1 MGSDDVNDQLPTA
14 RRSGSRWSELRAVA
28 IGPDS
33 YGLVF
38 LLLIGD
44 YVLLTS
50 GWRGNAA
57 LIVNALWLGMTV
69 LLAFHTSRVPG
80 RVMNV
85 VRLAVAVVILGALGA
100 GLAGS
105 DQAAGAILLVMSAL
119 VVASPIAI
127 GWRIAHHAT
136 VTAQTILG
144 ALSIYVLIGLIFA
157 NADYG
162 LQLATGSS
170 FFAQEG
176 HHGPADFGYFSFITM
191 ATVGYG
197 DLTPATGLPRTFAV
211 LEALT
216 GQIFLVV
223 LVARLVTLYTPRH
236 GLRAELRERET
247 GAATTGQTGAAPGTT
262 E

>member
-1 MGSDDVNDQLPTA
+1 M
-14 RRSGSRWSELRAVA
+14 LRAVA
-28 IGPDS
+28 FGPDS

-50 GWRGNAA
+50 GWRGSTA
-57 LIVNALWLGMTV
+57 LIVSSVWLGATV
-69 LLAFHTSRVPG
+69 LLAFHTSRVP
-80 RVMNV
+80 RRLMNV
-85 VRLAVAVVILGALGA
+85 VSLAVGVVVLAALGA
-100 GLAGS
+100 GVAGS
-105 DQAAGAILLVMSAL
+105 DRAAGAILLVISAL

-162 LQLATGSS
+162 FQLATESS
-170 FFAQEG
+170 FFAQAG

-197 DLTPATGLPRTFAV
+197 DLTPTTGLPRTFAV

-236 GLRAELRERET
+236 GLRAELHEHES
-247 GAATTGQTGAAPGTT
+247 GTSPT
-262 E
+262 ASSD

>member
-1 MGSDDVNDQLPTA
+1 MGDDDLHAPGPSATT
-14 RRSGSRWSELRAVA
+14 RGSRWSTLRAVVL
-28 IGPDS
+28 GPDS

-50 GWRGNAA
+50 GWRGSAA
-57 LIVNALWLGMTV
+57 LLVSSAWLGATV
-69 LLAFHTSRVPG
+69 LLAFHTSRVP
-80 RVMNV
+80 RRLMNA
-85 VRLAVAVVILGALGA
+85 VRLAVGVVVLAAVVAAIA
-100 GLAGS
+100 GG
-105 DQAAGAILLVMSAL
+105 DQAAGAILLLISAL

-162 LQLATGSS
+162 YQLATGSS
-170 FFAQEG
+170 FFAQAG

-197 DLTPATGLPRTFAV
+197 DLTPTTGLPRTFAV
-211 LEALT
+211 LEALG

-236 GLRAELRERET
+236 GLRAELREH
-247 GAATTGQTGAAPGTT
+247 ASGTSPADPSD
-262 E
+262 

>member
-1 MGSDDVNDQLPTA
+1 MSDDDSHTPVPSVSA
-14 RRSGSRWSELRAVA
+14 PGSHWSVLRAVA
-28 IGPDS
+28 LGPDS

-50 GWRGNAA
+50 GWRGSAA
-57 LIVNALWLGMTV
+57 LIVSSVWLGATV
-69 LLAFHTSRVPG
+69 LLAFHTSRVP
-80 RVMNV
+80 RRFMNV
-85 VRLAVAVVILGALGA
+85 VRLAVGVVILAALVA
-100 GLAGS
+100 GLAGG
-105 DQAAGAILLVMSAL
+105 DEAAGSILLVISAL
-119 VVASPIAI
+119 VVASPVAI

-162 LQLATGSS
+162 YQLAAGSS
-170 FFAQEG
+170 FFAQSG

-197 DLTPATGLPRTFAV
+197 DLTPAVGLPRTFAV

-236 GLRAELRERET
+236 GLRAELRERESGT
-247 GAATTGQTGAAPGTT
+247 SPAAPTD
-262 E
+262 

>member
-1 MGSDDVNDQLPTA
+1 MSDDDSHTPVPSVSA
-14 RRSGSRWSELRAVA
+14 PGSHWSVLRAVA
-28 IGPDS
+28 LGPDS

-50 GWRGNAA
+50 GWRGSAA
-57 LIVNALWLGMTV
+57 LIVSSVWLGATV
-69 LLAFHTSRVPG
+69 LLAFHTSRVP
-80 RVMNV
+80 RRFMNV
-85 VRLAVAVVILGALGA
+85 VRLAVGVVILAALVA
-100 GLAGS
+100 GLAGG
-105 DQAAGAILLVMSAL
+105 DEAAGSILLVISAL
-119 VVASPIAI
+119 VVASPVAI
-127 GWRIAHHAT
+127 GWRIAHHST

-162 LQLATGSS
+162 YQLAAGSS
-170 FFAQEG
+170 FFAQSG

-197 DLTPATGLPRTFAV
+197 DLTPAVGLPRTFAV

-236 GLRAELRERET
+236 GLRAELRERESGT
-247 GAATTGQTGAAPGTT
+247 SPAAPTD
-262 E
+262 

>member
-1 MGSDDVNDQLPTA
+1 MGDGDIDGDQDAPVPSVEAT
-14 RRSGSRWSELRAVA
+14 GSRWSLLRTVA
-28 IGPDS
+28 LGPDS
-33 YGLVF
+33 YGLLF

-50 GWRGNAA
+50 GWRGSES
-57 LIVNALWLGMTV
+57 LIVSSVWLGVTV
-69 LLAFHTSRVPG
+69 LLAFHTSRVPR
-80 RVMNV
+80 RVMRV
-85 VRLAVAVVILGALGA
+85 VRLAVGVVVLGALVVA
-100 GLAGS
+100 LAGG
-105 DQAAGAILLVMSAL
+105 DQAAGAILLLVSAL
-119 VVASPIAI
+119 VLASPMAI
-127 GWRIAHHAT
+127 GWRIARHAT

-162 LQLATGSS
+162 FQLATGSS
-170 FFAQEG
+170 FFAQAG

-197 DLTPATGLPRTFAV
+197 DLTPAAGLPRTFAV
-211 LEALT
+211 LEALA

-236 GLRAELRERET
+236 GLRAELREREA
-247 GAATTGQTGAAPGTT
+247 GASPAGPSD
-262 E
+262 

>member
-1 MGSDDVNDQLPTA
+1 MGDDDSHAPVPSAGD
-14 RRSGSRWSELRAVA
+14 RGSPWSVLRAVA
-28 IGPDS
+28 LGPDS
-33 YGLVF
+33 YGLLF

-50 GWRGNAA
+50 GWRGSAA
-57 LIVNALWLGMTV
+57 LIVSSVWLGATV
-69 LLAFHTSRVPG
+69 LLAFHTSRVPQ
-80 RVMNV
+80 RVMSV
-85 VRLAVAVVILGALGA
+85 VRVAVGVVVLAALVA
-100 GLAGS
+100 GLAGG
-105 DQAAGAILLVMSAL
+105 DQAAGSILLVISAL
-119 VVASPIAI
+119 VVASPVAI

-162 LQLATGSS
+162 FQLAAGSS
-170 FFAQEG
+170 FFAQSG

-197 DLTPATGLPRTFAV
+197 DLTPAAGLPRTFAV
-211 LEALT
+211 LEALA

-236 GLRAELRERET
+236 GLRAELRERESGT
-247 GAATTGQTGAAPGTT
+247 PPAAPTD
-262 E
+262 

>member
-1 MGSDDVNDQLPTA
+1 MSDDDSHTPVPSVSA
-14 RRSGSRWSELRAVA
+14 PRSHWSVLRAVA
-28 IGPDS
+28 LGPDS

-50 GWRGNAA
+50 GWRGSAA
-57 LIVNALWLGMTV
+57 LIVSSVWLGATV
-69 LLAFHTSRVPG
+69 LLAFHTSRVP
-80 RVMNV
+80 RRFMNV
-85 VRLAVAVVILGALGA
+85 VRLAVGVVILAALVA
-100 GLAGS
+100 GLAGG
-105 DQAAGAILLVMSAL
+105 DEAAGSILLVISAL
-119 VVASPIAI
+119 VVASPVAI

-162 LQLATGSS
+162 YQLAAGSS
-170 FFAQEG
+170 FFAQSG

-197 DLTPATGLPRTFAV
+197 DLTPAVGLPRTFAV

-236 GLRAELRERET
+236 GLQAELRERESGT
-247 GAATTGQTGAAPGTT
+247 SPAAPTD
-262 E
+262 

>member
-1 MGSDDVNDQLPTA
+1 MGDGDPSAPTDDVKEK
-14 RRSGSRWSELRAVA
+14 RSRWAMVRAVA
-28 IGPDS
+28 LAPDS

-38 LLLIGD
+38 LLLLGD

-50 GWRGNAA
+50 GWRGGAA
-57 LIVNALWLGMTV
+57 LIVSSVWLGATV
-69 LLAFHTSRVPG
+69 LLAFHTSRVP
-80 RVMNV
+80 RRLMNL
-85 VRLAVAVVILGALGA
+85 VRLAVGVVVLGALIA

-105 DQAAGAILLVMSAL
+105 DRAAGAILLLVSAL

-162 LQLATGSS
+162 FQLAVGSS
-170 FFAQEG
+170 FFAQSG
-176 HHGPADFGYFSFITM
+176 RHGPADFGYFSFITM

-211 LEALT
+211 FEALA

-236 GLRAELRERET
+236 GLRAELREQESGT
-247 GAATTGQTGAAPGTT
+247 PSAASSD
-262 E
+262 

>member
-1 MGSDDVNDQLPTA
+1 MSDDDSHTPVPSVSA
-14 RRSGSRWSELRAVA
+14 PGSHWSVLRAVA
-28 IGPDS
+28 LGPDS

-50 GWRGNAA
+50 GWRGSAA
-57 LIVNALWLGMTV
+57 LIVSSVWLGATV
-69 LLAFHTSRVPG
+69 LLAFHTSRVP
-80 RVMNV
+80 RRFMNV
-85 VRLAVAVVILGALGA
+85 VRIAVGVVILAALVA
-100 GLAGS
+100 GLAGG
-105 DQAAGAILLVMSAL
+105 DEAAGSILLVISAL
-119 VVASPIAI
+119 VVASPVAI

-162 LQLATGSS
+162 YQLAAGSS
-170 FFAQEG
+170 FFAQSG

-197 DLTPATGLPRTFAV
+197 DLTPAVGLPRTFAV

-236 GLRAELRERET
+236 GLRAELRERESGT
-247 GAATTGQTGAAPGTT
+247 SPAAPTD
-262 E
+262 

>member
-1 MGSDDVNDQLPTA
+1 MV
-14 RRSGSRWSELRAVA
+14 RAIA
-28 IGPDS
+28 FGPDS

-50 GWRGNAA
+50 GWRGSAA
-57 LIVNALWLGMTV
+57 LIVSSFWLGATV
-69 LLAFHTSRVPG
+69 LLAFHTSRVP
-80 RVMNV
+80 RRLMNV
-85 VRLAVAVVILGALGA
+85 VSLAVAVVLLAALGA
-100 GLAGS
+100 GAAGS
-105 DQAAGAILLVMSAL
+105 DRAAGSILLVVSAL

-162 LQLATGSS
+162 FQLATGSS
-170 FFAQEG
+170 FFAQSG
-176 HHGPADFGYFSFITM
+176 RHGPADFGYFSFITM

-197 DLTPATGLPRTFAV
+197 DLTPTTGLPRTFAV

-216 GQIFLVV
+216 GQVFLVV

-236 GLRAELRERET
+236 GLRAELRERESGT
-247 GAATTGQTGAAPGTT
+247 SPAASSD
-262 E
+262 

>member
-1 MGSDDVNDQLPTA
+1 VGDDDLRTPAPSEKAT
-14 RRSGSRWSELRAVA
+14 GSRWSVLRAIVL
-28 IGPDS
+28 GPDS

-50 GWRGNAA
+50 GWRGGAA
-57 LIVNALWLGMTV
+57 LIVSAAWLGTTV
-69 LLAFHTSRVPG
+69 LLAFHTSRVP
-80 RVMNV
+80 RRLMNV
-85 VRLAVAVVILGALGA
+85 VRLAVGVVVLGALVA
-100 GLAGS
+100 ALAGG
-105 DQAAGAILLVMSAL
+105 DKAAGSILLVISAL

-162 LQLATGSS
+162 FQLATGSS
-170 FFAQEG
+170 FFAQSG

-197 DLTPATGLPRTFAV
+197 DLTPTTGLPRTFAV
-211 LEALT
+211 LEALG

-247 GAATTGQTGAAPGTT
+247 EPSSATPSD
-262 E
+262 